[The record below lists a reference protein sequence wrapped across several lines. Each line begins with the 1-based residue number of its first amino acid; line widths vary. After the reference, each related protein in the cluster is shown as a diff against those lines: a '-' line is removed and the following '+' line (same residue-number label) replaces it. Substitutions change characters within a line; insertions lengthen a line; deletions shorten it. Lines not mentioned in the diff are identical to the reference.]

1 MWVTA
6 IMKSD
11 MLGWLEISIIY
22 NGKVEKVEQK
32 PCLRSSSVGC

>member
-1 MWVTA
+1 MLVAA

-11 MLGWLEISIIY
+11 MLGWLELSVIY
-22 NGKVEKVEQK
+22 NGKLEKAEQK